1 MAVRD
6 DLDPLDQPH
15 ERAHLFGASAL
26 EQLLEREVRRA
37 RDVAMTRIA
46 VRTGEAVELG
56 SRPHV
61 EEREVVVAEA
71 PTELVERHVCH

>member
-6 DLDPLDQPH
+6 DLDALGMSD
-15 ERAHLFGASAL
+15 ERTHLFRTPAL
-26 EQLLEREVRRA
+26 EQSLEREVRGA
-37 RDVAMTRIA
+37 GDVPVTRIA
-46 VRTGEAVELG
+46 VRTGMAVELG

-61 EEREVVVAEA
+61 EESEIVVAEA

>member
-26 EQLLEREVRRA
+26 EQLLERKVRRA

-46 VRTGEAVELG
+46 VRTSEAVELG

-71 PTELVERHVCH
+71 PTQLVERHVCH